1 MLCLVLYDITANK
14 ARKKVADH
22 LLNQGLT
29 RAQYSVFIGT
39 LAKNRMDELALFAES
54 LLEETDRLYIIPVER
69 DALGTARMVGL
80 GIDAS
85 LVSDQVLTMVV

>member
-22 LLNQGLT
+22 LLDQGLT

-39 LAKNRMDELALFAES
+39 LAKNRADEIALFAE
-54 LLEETDRLYIIPVER
+54 LLLAETDRLYIIPVER

-80 GIDAS
+80 GIDKS
-85 LVSDQVLTMVV
+85 LVSDELLTKIF

>member
-22 LLNQGLT
+22 LLNQGLI

-39 LAKNRMDELALFAES
+39 LAKNRADEIAVYAES
-54 LLEETDRLYIIPVER
+54 LLAETDRLYIIPVER

-80 GIDAS
+80 GIDHA
-85 LVSDQVLTMVV
+85 LVSDELLTMVM

>member
-39 LAKNRMDELALFAES
+39 LAKNRADEIALFAES
-54 LLEETDRLYIIPVER
+54 LLAETDRLYIIPVER
-69 DALGTARMVGL
+69 NALGTARMVGV
-80 GIDAS
+80 GIDQS
-85 LVSDQVLTMVV
+85 LVSDELLTMVM